1 MQIGYKVNLHGKCKI
16 SKWGIKLKIKL
27 KKKAKANLESL
38 RRLLNDRELI
48 LNDFKSNLLYTMA
61 SSKIA
66 TPETKMS
73 ILS

>member
-1 MQIGYKVNLHGKCKI
+1 MRDKTKNQV
-16 SKWGIKLKIKL
+16 
-27 KKKAKANLESL
+27 KKKAKANLERL

>member
-1 MQIGYKVNLHGKCKI
+1 MRDKTKNQV
-16 SKWGIKLKIKL
+16 

-48 LNDFKSNLLYTMA
+48 LNDFKSNLFYTMA